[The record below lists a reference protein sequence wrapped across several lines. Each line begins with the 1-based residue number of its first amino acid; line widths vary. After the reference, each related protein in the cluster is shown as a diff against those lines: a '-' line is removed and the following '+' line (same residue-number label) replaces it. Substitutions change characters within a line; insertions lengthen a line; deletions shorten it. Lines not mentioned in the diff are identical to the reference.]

1 MNGFPWL
8 TLLIVV
14 PLVGAVATAALPA
27 GHRAQLP
34 KQVALGT
41 SLVTLVLAVVMS
53 FGYHV
58 NDGFQFNEEHTWISA
73 FGAHYALG
81 VDGLGL
87 LMVLL
92 TVVLVP
98 IVIGAAWNDADPG
111 VTFRDTDDVSTT
123 RNAKAFFAWTL
134 ALEALSIAVF
144 AATDVFLFYVVF
156 EATLIPAYF
165 LIGGFGGGQRRRAA
179 VKFLVYQLAGGLVML
194 ASVIGLY
201 VVSAN
206 HGTPSYLLSD
216 LSGLSIDP
224 TTQKWLFAGFFIA
237 FAVKA
242 PLFPVHTWLPDT
254 TEQATPATSVLLVC
268 ILDKIGAFGM
278 LRYCLGLFPDAS
290 RWATPVVITLALISI
305 VYGALV
311 ALGQDDMLRLF
322 GFMSIS
328 HFGFIVLG
336 IFVLT
341 TQGGSGAVLYM
352 VNHGLA
358 TAALFLVAGF
368 LIKRRGTASIRAMG
382 GIEKVAPVLAGLFLV
397 FGLAALSLPGLS
409 PFVSEILV
417 LIAAFQHHWWTGA
430 IAVTAI
436 VLTAFYILW
445 MYQRVM
451 TGPDLVGGR
460 EAETPDLSRREVGT
474 LAPLFLALVLF
485 GFFPMPLLKVI
496 NPFVQDTLQHVGV
509 HDPAPTVQVQTT
521 AQGGQQ

>member
-1 MNGFPWL
+1 M
-8 TLLIVV
+8 
-14 PLVGAVATAALPA
+14 ATAALPA
-27 GHRAQLP
+27 GHRLELP

-41 SLVTLVLAVVMS
+41 SLLTLAIAVVMS
-53 FGYHV
+53 FGYHL
-58 NDGFQFNEEHTWISA
+58 DGGFQFTEDHTWIQA

-111 VTFRDTDDVSTT
+111 VVLRDGDEVFAT
-123 RNAKAFFAWTL
+123 RHTKAFFAWTL
-134 ALEALSIAVF
+134 ALQALSIAVF
-144 AATDVFLFYVVF
+144 CATDVFLFYVVF

-165 LIGGFGGGQRRRAA
+165 LIGGFGGGHRRRAA
-179 VKFLVYQLAGGLVML
+179 VKFLVYQLAGGLIML

-206 HGTPSYLLSD
+206 RGNPSYLLSD
-216 LSGLSIDP
+216 LSNLSIDP
-224 TTQKWLFAGFFIA
+224 TTQKWLFVGFFIA

-278 LRYCLGLFPDAS
+278 LRYCLGVLPDAS
-290 RWATPVVITLALISI
+290 QWATPVVIILALISI

-322 GFMSIS
+322 GYMSIS

-436 VLTAFYILW
+436 VTTAWYVLQ
-445 MYQRVM
+445 MYQRTM
-451 TGPDLVGGR
+451 TGPALPDGSSLASSGTADRRALETTTDLN
-460 EAETPDLSRREVGT
+460 RREVGV

-485 GFFPMPLLKVI
+485 GFYPMPLLNVI

-509 HDPAPTVQVQTT
+509 QDPAPTVPVQAS

>member
-1 MNGFPWL
+1 M
-8 TLLIVV
+8 
-14 PLVGAVATAALPA
+14 
-27 GHRAQLP
+27 
-34 KQVALGT
+34 
-41 SLVTLVLAVVMS
+41 
-53 FGYHV
+53 
-58 NDGFQFNEEHTWISA
+58 
-73 FGAHYALG
+73 
-81 VDGLGL
+81 
-87 LMVLL
+87 
-92 TVVLVP
+92 
-98 IVIGAAWNDADPG
+98 
-111 VTFRDTDDVSTT
+111 
-123 RNAKAFFAWTL
+123 
-134 ALEALSIAVF
+134 
-144 AATDVFLFYVVF
+144 
-156 EATLIPAYF
+156 
-165 LIGGFGGGQRRRAA
+165 
-179 VKFLVYQLAGGLVML
+179 
-194 ASVIGLY
+194 IGLY

-206 HGTPSYLLSD
+206 HGSPSYLLSD

-224 TTQKWLFAGFFIA
+224 TTQKWLFVGFFVA
-237 FAVKA
+237 FAIKA

-278 LRYCLGLFPDAS
+278 LRYCLGVLPGAS
-290 RWATPVVITLALISI
+290 QWATPVVIILALVSI

-436 VLTAFYILW
+436 VLTAFYVLW
-445 MYQRVM
+445 MYQRTM

-460 EAETPDLSRREVGT
+460 EVETTDLNRREVGV

-485 GFFPMPLLKVI
+485 GFYPMPLLNVI
-496 NPFVQDTLQHVGV
+496 NPYVQDTLQHVGV
-509 HDPAPTVQVQTT
+509 QDPAPTVPVQAS

>member
-1 MNGFPWL
+1 MNGFPFL
-8 TLLIVV
+8 TVLILL
-14 PLVGAVATAALPA
+14 PLAGAVVTGALPA
-27 GHRAQLP
+27 GGRASLP

-41 SLVTLVLAVVMS
+41 SIVTLVVAAVMAS
-53 FGYHV
+53 DYDLNG
-58 NDGFQFNEEHTWISA
+58 GFQFTQQVTWIQA
-73 FGAHYALG
+73 FGAHYAVG

-98 IVIGAAWNDADPG
+98 IVIGASWYDADPDT
-111 VTFRDTDDVSTT
+111 VLRDGDVAPAG
-123 RNAKAFFAWTL
+123 RHAKGFFAWAL

-144 AATDVFLFYVVF
+144 AATDVFFFYVVF

-165 LIGGFGGGQRRRAA
+165 LIGGFGGSGRRRAA
-179 VKFLVYQLAGGLVML
+179 VKFLIYQLAGGLVML
-194 ASVIGLY
+194 AAVIGLY
-201 VVSAN
+201 VVSSGQGN
-206 HGTPSYLLSD
+206 PSYLFSD
-216 LSGLSIDP
+216 LQHLTIDP
-224 TTQKWLFAGFFIA
+224 TTQKWLFVGFFVA
-237 FAVKA
+237 FAIKA
-242 PLFPVHTWLPDT
+242 PVFPVHTWLPDT
-254 TEQATPATSVLLVC
+254 TEQATTGTSVLLVC
-268 ILDKIGAFGM
+268 ILDKIGAYGM
-278 LRYCLGLFPDAS
+278 LRYCLGILPDAS
-290 RWATPVVITLALISI
+290 RWATPVVIALALISI

-311 ALGQDDMLRLF
+311 AIGQDDMLRLF
-322 GFMSIS
+322 GFMSVS

-341 TQGGSGAVLYM
+341 SQGGSGAVLYM

-358 TAALFLVAGF
+358 TAALFLVAGY
-368 LIKRRGTASIRAMG
+368 LIRRRGTTSIREMG
-382 GIEKVAPVLAGLFLV
+382 GVEAAAPVLAGLFLV

-417 LIAAFQHHWWTGA
+417 LIAAFQHDWWVGA
-430 IAVTAI
+430 IAVTSI

-445 MYQRVM
+445 MYQRTM
-451 TGPDLVGGR
+451 TGPKLLGARAEPVRDL
-460 EAETPDLSRREVGT
+460 DRREVGT

-509 HDPAPTVQVQTT
+509 HDPAPTVQATS